1 MSVCLEVLLLFLVPA
16 RIGTKSFALQKIDS
30 IDSLDTYDHELAKR
44 TPVRVTFTVGWYEW
58 DGKDGEGQRTDGS
71 PSKMKVAWFEKAI
84 SFNLRE
90 VIVLYE
96 PASVEELASSISS
109 SPDVFV

>member
-1 MSVCLEVLLLFLVPA
+1 MYCLLFLVPA
-16 RIGTKSFALQKIDS
+16 RIGTESFAFQK
-30 IDSLDTYDHELAKR
+30 IDSLDTYDHELAEE
-44 TPVRVTFTVGWYEW
+44 TPVMVTFTVGWYEW
-58 DGKDGEGQRTDGS
+58 DGKDGEGQKTNGS
-71 PSKMKVAWFEKAI
+71 PSKMQAAGFEKAI
-84 SFNLRE
+84 SFNLQE